1 MPLDYP
7 LQLGRF
13 DCVEGVHIT
22 LVSDHKVEVWLYV
35 GMGRGGGRGDTED
48 MQGPRWDL

>member
-7 LQLGRF
+7 LELGRF
-13 DCVEGVHIT
+13 NRVEGVY
-22 LVSDHKVEVWLYV
+22 VAFVADHKVKVWFYV